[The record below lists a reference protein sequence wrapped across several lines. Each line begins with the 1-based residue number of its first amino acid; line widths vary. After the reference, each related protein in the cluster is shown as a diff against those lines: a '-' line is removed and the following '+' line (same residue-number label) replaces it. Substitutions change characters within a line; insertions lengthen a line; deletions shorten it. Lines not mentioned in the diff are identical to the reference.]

1 MTPPHQL
8 RQTLHH
14 LDPPVLNKKKKR
26 KKHPVY
32 STLSDGYATAI
43 IIRRA
48 SYSQRLRGA
57 THINASPPPSSLA
70 LNNHYQA
77 AAAATAA
84 KNISKAALP
93 ESAHRQ
99 DYLISIELFQ
109 MKKKKKKKRKKGVS
123 HSPGLFCVL
132 ARCVGSLFMIQM
144 LPECFFFF
152 FAAGCVNLCCCCC
165 SPPPREE
172 IVRKKKGGEVLLSF
186 FQRAGVAQVTNYFV
200 HRHLCCFNNMLIWCY
215 CVRWKGGGAC
225 GAAAAAAAAW

>member
-77 AAAATAA
+77 AAAAT

-152 FAAGCVNLCCCCC
+152 SLQAAWT
-165 SPPPREE
+165 S
-172 IVRKKKGGEVLLSF
+172 
-186 FQRAGVAQVTNYFV
+186 
-200 HRHLCCFNNMLIWCY
+200 
-215 CVRWKGGGAC
+215 
-225 GAAAAAAAAW
+225 AAAAALRPPERKLSEKKRGGGKFCCLFFSGPGSHRSLTTLFTDICVVLIIC